1 MHNQALTAPTKEQ
14 AVLITQNQLNPN
26 NWLVASDNK
35 AEMEII
41 SIHSRQRRFL
51 QKKRKRARKS

>member
-1 MHNQALTAPTKEQ
+1 MYNQTPTTPTKEQ
-14 AVLITQNQLNPN
+14 AVLISQNQLNPS

-41 SIHSRQRRFL
+41 SIHSRQRRVL
-51 QKKRKRARKS
+51 SKKGIKI